1 MSAFAGVSAVICE
14 LSMGVLA
21 PSILALS
28 WPFCVAGT
36 NTGAVSGAL
45 RIAAAN
51 CKAVLLRLDLLNL
64 TYSVQQEKG
73 F

>member
-1 MSAFAGVSAVICE
+1 MMGRPTSRSSMSAFAGVSAVICE

-36 NTGAVSGAL
+36 NMCSDAVSGAL
-45 RIAAAN
+45 RIAAAD
-51 CKAVLLRLDLLNL
+51 CKAVLLRL
-64 TYSVQQEKG
+64 
-73 F
+73 